1 MSGNF
6 QDKLKQLE
14 TPPPA
19 GVWDKIAETL
29 DHEFSPSDS
38 KLAKKLYDW
47 EADPPPFLFN
57 TILAAIS
64 PETRERKVV
73 PIWRR
78 ASVAAVILG
87 IAALTVF
94 FLFRPGNSIEQ
105 QNAAGITIPGKPQ
118 PERPASVPEVPAP
131 VPVIVEPTGP
141 AIASTASFRKKNSP
155 RLYYTN
161 QPAVQYAGV
170 NSIRPANSYS
180 AITVDGPPITDRD
193 GNIIMD
199 ETLVI
204 HPDGNYIIVTS
215 PNGEQ
220 TRISRKFFKMLSLMN
235 GSSGKIYLTA
245 ENFEW
250 KSRFD
255 EWKAKLQQTN
265 FIPTAGNFLDIM
277 DFKELVEEK
286 YNQ

>member
-1 MSGNF
+1 MSSNAQYILF
-6 QDKLKQLE
+6 HHE
-14 TPPPA
+14 TPPPP
-19 GVWDKIAETL
+19 GVWDAISARLDAEFDAQEIKIA
-29 DHEFSPSDS
+29 D
-38 KLAKKLYDW
+38 KLYDW
-47 EADPPPFLFN
+47 ETDPPPFLFN

-78 ASVAAVILG
+78 TSVAAMILG

-94 FLFRPGNSIEQ
+94 FLFRPGNSTEQ
-105 QNAAGITIPGKPQ
+105 QNAAGITIPGEPQ
-118 PERPASVPEVPAP
+118 PDRSASVPEIPAP
-131 VPVIVEPTGP
+131 VPVIVESTGP

-155 RLYYTN
+155 RLYYAN

-180 AITVDGPPITDRD
+180 AITVDGPPITDRE